1 MENYTL
7 DILFNENSLDINE
20 LDIETLVIFNKKISD
35 KIKQNTNINY
45 KNKLLKLEKLIIEF
59 PKNKL
64 AYKAKKKL
72 NSLDCINAIQ

>member
-35 KIKQNTNINY
+35 KIKQ
-45 KNKLLKLEKLIIEF
+45 K
-59 PKNKL
+59 
-64 AYKAKKKL
+64 
-72 NSLDCINAIQ
+72 